1 MIEPFALSIIAA
13 QPAAGGGNP
22 MMPFF
27 IEIGALFLLFW
38 FVILRPQQKQKKQQE
53 ARLLAL
59 RKGDQIVTAGG
70 IVGEVIHI
78 KESTQDGNP
87 VSTME
92 DRVTI
97 KSADTRLV
105 VERGRIARVESATTG
120 GSGLP

>member
-13 QPAAGGGNP
+13 QPVGGGSP
-22 MMPFF
+22 LMPFF

-38 FVILRPQQKQKKQQE
+38 FLILRPQQKQKKQQE